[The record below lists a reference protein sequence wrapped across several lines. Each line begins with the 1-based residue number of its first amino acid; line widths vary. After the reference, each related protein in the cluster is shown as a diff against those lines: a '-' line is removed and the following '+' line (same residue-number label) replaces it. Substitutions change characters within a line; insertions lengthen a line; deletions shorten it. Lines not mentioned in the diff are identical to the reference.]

1 MGRRAVSLRSLSPD
15 LIIALSNEFFIDF
28 ISSLEKEVGEEV
40 GRVFRDILAEID
52 QTFGQVRHNLVHQ
65 VLADGL
71 RPLVEKVTLV
81 LTDLLKL
88 LGISSFPFNTIPFG
102 FLIKDL
108 LVSGFLLSS
117 ASFIL
122 LALNHHLDLVNLTI

>member
-1 MGRRAVSLRSLSPD
+1 MSRRLVPLGGLPTDLVITLPD
-15 LIIALSNEFFIDF
+15 ELFIDF
-28 ISSLEKEVGEEV
+28 IGTLEEEVSEEV
-40 GRVFRDILAEID
+40 GGVLRDILAEID
-52 QTFGQVRHNLVHQ
+52 QTLSQVWHNLVHQ
-65 VLADGL
+65 VLTDGL
-71 RPLVEKVTLV
+71 RPLVKKVTLV

-88 LGISSFPFNTIPFG
+88 LSISSFPFNTIPFG

-122 LALNHHLDLVNLTI
+122 LALDHHLDLVNLTI